1 MSKSTNSGIEPDLT
15 KRSKRIEQPRV
26 DMKDLGILGGLL
38 AIVLYLSLSTT
49 TFLTGQNIVNVLDQA
64 VMVGLVGAGATLCIV
79 SGVFDLSAGATLAL
93 SAISGCISQT
103 YSTCWEVLLAHLLSV
118 DFSVVLPGFSLLSLG
133 SMHSSDLSRS
143 VLSIEVLRL
152 SLREG

>member
-1 MSKSTNSGIEPDLT
+1 MPKSTSSGTEYNLP
-15 KRSKRIEQPRV
+15 KKSRIIKQPRV
-26 DMKDLGILGGLL
+26 DMKDFGILGGLL

-93 SAISGCISQT
+93 SAISGVYLTNI
-103 YSTCWEVLLAHLLSV
+103 
-118 DFSVVLPGFSLLSLG
+118 FGVVGGF
-133 SMHSSDLSRS
+133 
-143 VLSIEVLRL
+143 V
-152 SLREG
+152 